1 MLGVGVGI
9 VCAQQARVELREE
22 VGAAAALQRACGW
35 GVRLRLG
42 LRLLGEGV
50 CGRVGVVV
58 GDMRREGAARD
69 WAVDVR
75 LLELVL
81 VLVLAWTFP
90 ALVLRGVG
98 HCGGLTSLPFPQLCS
113 YRARLAACYAR
124 PTADVSTIRSYSAQ
138 ARHNC
143 TGRLC
148 G

>member
-35 GVRLRLG
+35 GVRLR